1 MGERLNKKNYLI
13 VLFLSV
19 FSRAWVAGAPD

>member
-1 MGERLNKKNYLI
+1 MGERLNKKYYLI
-13 VLFLSV
+13 ALFLSV